1 MSVNNNRISVVQGGA
16 ASASIVVKKPATVNT
31 LGSIGDVSL
40 TGIQDN
46 YTLIYNSTTN
56 QWEAAPAAATVSS
69 IDGGTY

>member
-16 ASASIVVKKPATVNT
+16 ASAAIVVKKPATVNT

-46 YTLIYNSTTN
+46 YTLVYNSTTN
-56 QWEAAPAAATVSS
+56 KWEAAPAAATPVS